1 MKDSPSFVT
10 WVGWI
15 SATAVAAATLVGFA
29 YNNFTTKVEQTS
41 YQESLE
47 KRLDRLETKID
58 KILLKD

>member
-15 SATAVAAATLVGFA
+15 SATAVGAATLVGFA

-58 KILLKD
+58 KLLLKD